1 MEVTRIISTIHFNS
15 DAAMEPGDKPTDTQV
30 AQTIKAWLAREK
42 QVLAKLAAPGVVP
55 VSEIAATDG
64 LGMFDRMASGEIP
77 SVPIGKTLG
86 YTPVEWERGRMV
98 FQGTPKQQ
106 HYNPIGTVHGG
117 WSATLLDSAVACAVQ
132 TMLPKGMGYT
142 TLEIKVNYV
151 RGLTDKVGPV
161 RAEGKVIHMSRQ
173 IATAEG
179 KLFDA
184 AGKVYSHATTTCLIF
199 QLPS

>member
-1 MEVTRIISTIHFNS
+1 MKT
-15 DAAMEPGDKPTDTQV
+15 DKKPTEAQI
-30 AQTIKAWLAREK
+30 AQTIKEWLERER
-42 QVLAKLAAPGVVP
+42 QVLSKLAAPGVVP
-55 VSEIAATDG
+55 ISEIAATDG
-64 LGMFDRMASGEIP
+64 IGMFDRMASGELP

-86 YTPVEWERGRMV
+86 YTPVEWEQGRMV
-98 FQGTPKQQ
+98 FQSTPKQE

-117 WSATLLDSAVACAVQ
+117 WSATLLDSALACAVQ
-132 TMLPKGMGYT
+132 TMLSKGMGYT

-179 KLFDA
+179 RLFDA

-199 QLPS
+199 PLPT